1 MDLTGQTVLVT
12 GANRGIGR
20 HVVEA
25 LAKRPAHILCG
36 MRDVGNFEPVR
47 AGAARE
53 IVPVRLDLSSKASIE
68 ECLADLDGRV
78 DVLVNNAGRF
88 AGGLFEEVDLDEYY
102 ELLQV
107 NVAGLVHLTQRLLRP
122 MLKRDHGKIV
132 NNASIAGY
140 AHFPGAVVYSA
151 SKAAV
156 VGFSEAL
163 RRELSESRVSVLQVV
178 TPGVETRMLEQVR
191 SDYDEHVEDTA
202 KLDGVAPGEW
212 AEKIVGAIESDDELL
227 NPGGAE
233 RLAKLASRGP
243 SGLLDAVL
251 GRAFDR

>member
-1 MDLTGQTVLVT
+1 M
-12 GANRGIGR
+12 
-20 HVVEA
+20 
-25 LAKRPAHILCG
+25 
-36 MRDVGNFEPVR
+36 
-47 AGAARE
+47 
-53 IVPVRLDLSSKASIE
+53 
-68 ECLADLDGRV
+68 
-78 DVLVNNAGRF
+78 
-88 AGGLFEEVDLDEYY
+88 
-102 ELLQV
+102 
-107 NVAGLVHLTQRLLRP
+107 AGLVHLTQRLLRP

-202 KLDGVAPGEW
+202 KLDGVAPGGVGGEDRGRDRVGRRA
-212 AEKIVGAIESDDELL
+212 AEPGRRGAAGEARLAGTVRASGRRPRTRVRPLTY
-227 NPGGAE
+227 E
-233 RLAKLASRGP
+233 RLGLGSGEQKHVDAGVRPRVMVAVRRHNHSSRGP
-243 SGLLDAVL
+243 FAARRARFCKQAGYGGSHGGFGGL
-251 GRAFDR
+251 